1 MTSTKI
7 TNHETY
13 LSTGIPT
20 ASSLLPDP
28 LQQFSA
34 WFKEA
39 QEFPCPEPE
48 AFALSTVS
56 TESSAGVGRAGIPST
71 RVLLLKEV
79 DEEGLVFFTNYNSR
93 KGKELS
99 LDDATTIIPNGGK
112 GAYASM
118 AFYFREQHRSIRIV
132 GNALKLSPSATQAYF
147 SSRPLSSR
155 IGAWSSP
162 QSRPLPSGDR
172 TELEAMVR
180 ATEEKFNVQKDAE
193 GKEVEMEIPVPAFW
207 GGVRIVPFEVEFW
220 SGLPSRLH
228 DRYRYTRA
236 DENAPWEVVRLAP

>member
-1 MTSTKI
+1 MTTKI

-13 LSTGIPT
+13 ISAGIPT
-20 ASSLLPDP
+20 ASSLLPSP
-28 LQQFSA
+28 LSQFSL

-39 QEFPCPEPE
+39 QDFPCPEPE

-56 TESSAGVGRAGIPST
+56 TEHSAGPGRAGIPST

-79 DEEGLVFFTNYNSR
+79 DDKGFVFFTNYNSR
-93 KGKELS
+93 KGKELG
-99 LDDATTIIPNGGK
+99 LDSGTISPLNGGK

-118 AFYFREQHRSIRIV
+118 AFYFREQHRSVRVV
-132 GNALKLSPSATQAYF
+132 GHALKLSPTATAAYF

-162 QSRPLPSGDR
+162 QSTPLPTGDR
-172 TELEAMVR
+172 LTLESLVK
-180 ATEEKFNVQKDAE
+180 ATEEKFNIEKDAQ
-193 GKEVEMEIPVPAFW
+193 GKEVEKEIPVPDFW

-220 SGLPSRLH
+220 SGMPSRLH
-228 DRYRYTRA
+228 DRFRYTQTEEGGQW
-236 DENAPWEVVRLAP
+236 DIVRLAP